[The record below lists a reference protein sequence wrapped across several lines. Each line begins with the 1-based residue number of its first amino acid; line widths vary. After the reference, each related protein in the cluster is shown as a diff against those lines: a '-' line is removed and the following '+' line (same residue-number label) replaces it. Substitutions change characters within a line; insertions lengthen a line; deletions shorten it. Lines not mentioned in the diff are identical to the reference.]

1 MRRSTTFVAST
12 AGALAALL
20 TAGCSGEPS
29 DADITQALASAY
41 KGVGLSDKHLLWA
54 ASSWKCN
61 TFNPVRCCHGR
72 SKNLHPAQ
80 A

>member
-41 KGVGLSDKHLLWA
+41 KGVGLSDKHLLGLKA
-54 ASSWKCN
+54 EKLGCEKEGKGYMLAP
-61 TFNPVRCCHGR
+61 TED
-72 SKNLHPAQ
+72 
-80 A
+80 